1 MKTLK
6 LTFRLLFLISIL
18 LWSCQSEAQRPNLKD
33 ASAED
38 IAEMQTGY
46 QSKQLDLTD
55 EQTQELQSIN
65 LKYAKELVM
74 FREKDPAERS
84 FEDLKV
90 LNQKQNQEVKAILSD
105 EQFKRYLKLKQKTR
119 ERLRERRQKRMKKG
133 QNNQQKELKNR
144 N

>member
-6 LTFRLLFLISIL
+6 STFRLLSLVSIL
-18 LWSCQSEAQRPNLKD
+18 FWSCQSEAQRPNLKD

-38 IAEMQTGY
+38 IAKMQTGY

-65 LKYAKELVM
+65 LKYAKALVA

-84 FEDLKV
+84 FDDLRG

-119 ERLRERRQKRMKKG
+119 ERLRERRQKQMKKG
-133 QNNQQKELKNR
+133 QNNQQRELNKQQ
-144 N
+144 